1 MADTQLEAWV
11 EGLAGEL
18 GLDTGIVDVAR
29 LVELA
34 RTVAG
39 TGSPERGALATFL
52 VGLAVGRASDTEDGY
67 DEGAA
72 AMAFDDAM
80 RVADDVAGQWA
91 SDASGGGHL
100 N

>member
-34 RTVAG
+34 RRAG
-39 TGSPERGALATFL
+39 TATPDRGVLATFL
-52 VGLAVGRASDTEDGY
+52 VGLAVGRAADTEDGY

-80 RVADDVAGQWA
+80 RVAQDAAELWA
-91 SDASGGGHL
+91 REASGGGL
-100 N
+100 RD